1 MSDETE
7 NTNVDAAA
15 GTENTEVQ
23 IAILGQYIKDLS
35 FENPTPA
42 QTLQKLSQEKP
53 SMDINVN
60 LNARGV
66 GEDVYEVDLKITA
79 TAKAGEDTAFVSE
92 LVYSGLFAAKNLPE
106 NTLQPFLM
114 IEAPRQL
121 FPFARRI
128 ISDVTRD
135 GGFPPLMLEPIDFAA
150 LYQQQIQQAQAQQA
164 AENDV
169 IVN

>member
-1 MSDETE
+1 M
-7 NTNVDAAA
+7 
-15 GTENTEVQ
+15 
-23 IAILGQYIKDLS
+23 
-35 FENPTPA
+35 
-42 QTLQKLSQEKP
+42 
-53 SMDINVN
+53 
-60 LNARGV
+60 
-66 GEDVYEVDLKITA
+66 YEVDLKITA

>member
-1 MSDETE
+1 MSEETE
-7 NTNVDAAA
+7 NTTADAAGA
-15 GTENTEVQ
+15 GENEAVQ
-23 IAILGQYIKDLS
+23 IGILGQYIKDLS

-42 QTLQKLSQEKP
+42 QTLQKLAQEKP

-66 GEDVYEVDLKITA
+66 GENIYEVDLKITS
-79 TAKAGEDTAFVSE
+79 TAKVGEDTAFVAE

-150 LYQQQIQQAQAQQA
+150 LYQQQMQTGKLDGAGD
-164 AENDV
+164 DV

>member
-1 MSDETE
+1 MSEETE
-7 NTNVDAAA
+7 NTIADAAGA
-15 GTENTEVQ
+15 GENEAVQ
-23 IAILGQYIKDLS
+23 IGILGQYIKDLS

-42 QTLQKLSQEKP
+42 QTLQKLAQEKP

-66 GEDVYEVDLKITA
+66 GENIYEVDLKITS
-79 TAKAGEDTAFVSE
+79 TAKVGEDTAFVAE

-150 LYQQQIQQAQAQQA
+150 LYQQQMQTGKLDGAGD
-164 AENDV
+164 DV

>member
-1 MSDETE
+1 MSEETE
-7 NTNVDAAA
+7 NTTADAAGA
-15 GTENTEVQ
+15 GENEAVQ
-23 IAILGQYIKDLS
+23 IGILGQYIKDLS

-42 QTLQKLSQEKP
+42 QTLQKLAQEKP

-66 GEDVYEVDLKITA
+66 GENIYEVDLKITS
-79 TAKAGEDTAFVSE
+79 TAKVGEDTAFVAE

-150 LYQQQIQQAQAQQA
+150 LYQQQMQTGKPDGAGA
-164 AENDV
+164 DV